1 MKVFQILVY
10 WGVSW
15 LHRMKNTVSSRTSP
29 QAGVAIPYGGA
40 EQHIAVNQR
49 IFGRN
54 SSFPPTKAHAIFRG
68 IAAPV

>member
-1 MKVFQILVY
+1 MFVAEVQISVY

-40 EQHIAVNQR
+40 EQHIAVYQR
-49 IFGRN
+49 IFG
-54 SSFPPTKAHAIFRG
+54 
-68 IAAPV
+68 